1 MVNEWL
7 NAELSDDTPVTAEL
21 RQLFKQFRDDY
32 GNRSDTELD
41 YRTSVLADAV
51 YALEVSS
58 IRARETLNPNRNPAQ
73 KSSRKDTQVS
83 EKWS

>member
-21 RQLFKQFRDDY
+21 RRVFKEFRDDY
-32 GNRSDTELD
+32 GKRSGTELE

-51 YALEVSS
+51 YALELRV
-58 IRARETLNPNRNPAQ
+58 AALEREKR
-73 KSSRKDTQVS
+73 
-83 EKWS
+83 

>member
-7 NAELSDDTPVTAEL
+7 NAKLSDDTPVAPQL
-21 RQLFKQFRDDY
+21 RQMFKQFRDDY

-51 YALEVSS
+51 T
-58 IRARETLNPNRNPAQ
+58 RWN
-73 KSSRKDTQVS
+73 S
-83 EKWS
+83 ESQP